1 MKLGKDPR
9 QNSTEKDAG
18 TAVRLQQKA
27 IGKIC
32 TDLTH
37 TSKPIALIFEMSF
50 ERVGPAQGLQFIISA
65 NAVRWT
71 FKWKNYKVNDSLGV
85 WLRFR
90 V

>member
-18 TAVRLQQKA
+18 TAARHQQKA
-27 IGKIC
+27 M
-32 TDLTH
+32 TH

-65 NAVRWT
+65 NPVRWT
-71 FKWKNYKVNDSLGV
+71 FKWRNYKVNDSLGV